1 MSLSATEAA
10 FEGFR
15 VARRSPLAIVWWSGA
30 YLLMFAAVFL
40 IGGPALVQVMAQA
53 QALESGG
60 DPSMDDIRALGES
73 YAAFMGWIVPPAIII
88 GAMLNA
94 AVARAVIRPAESAF
108 GYLRLGMDEVRVFVV
123 SLALGVLVAVAAM
136 VIFGVI
142 GVLAG
147 FASASGQSW
156 MWLIIVLASLAGIA
170 AIVWL
175 MVRLSLAIPITLAER
190 RMAVLS
196 SWGLTKGHFWPL
208 FGIAVIA
215 AIMSII
221 VSLLGGIVAAPL
233 TLLTGGLN
241 TLSSQEGATLV
252 ELIQVGWPALLAW
265 GVINSVLSA
274 LQIAVLYAPF
284 SAAYLQL
291 RGAAPTE

>member
-30 YLLMFAAVFL
+30 YLLMFAVVFL
-40 IGGPALVQVMAQA
+40 IGGPALVQVMGQA
-53 QALESGG
+53 QALETSG
-60 DPSMDDIRALGES
+60 DPSMEDIRALGES
-73 YAAFMGWIVPPAIII
+73 YASFVGWIIPPAIII

-94 AVARAVIRPAESAF
+94 AVARAVIRPADSAF

-123 SLALGVLVAVAAM
+123 SLAVGVLITVVSM
-136 VIFGVI
+136 LIFAVI

-147 FASASGQSW
+147 AAGATGQT
-156 MWLIIVLASLAGIA
+156 WLWLVIVLASFAGIA

-175 MVRLSLAIPITLAER
+175 MVRLSLAIPITVAER
-190 RMAVLS
+190 RMAILS
-196 SWGLTKGHFWPL
+196 SWSLTKGYFWPL

-241 TLSSQEGATLV
+241 TLSTQEGASLI

-265 GVINSVLSA
+265 GVVNAVLSA
-274 LQIAVLYAPF
+274 LQVAVLYAPF

-291 RGAAPTE
+291 KGAAPTA

>member
-88 GAMLNA
+88 GSMLNA
-94 AVARAVIRPAESAF
+94 AVARAVIRPAESSF
-108 GYLRLGMDEVRVFVV
+108 GYLRFGMDEVRVFVV
-123 SLALGVLVAVAAM
+123 SLALGVLVALAAM

-170 AIVWL
+170 AIVCL

-241 TLSSQEGATLV
+241 TLSSQEGASLV